1 MQKHYK
7 RIDFALFVRYSYY
20 RCGIDIRSNMI
31 QVRVDD
37 DLKTKSDAL
46 FKDLGTD
53 TTTAI
58 RMFLTQA
65 LAVNG
70 FPFEI
75 KRPNTN
81 PYGVLAEYEIL
92 DKLEKLREQAAQGI
106 YKDAAGVS
114 RDMRTKYII

>member
-1 MQKHYK
+1 M
-7 RIDFALFVRYSYY
+7 AST
-20 RCGIDIRSNMI
+20 I

-75 KRPNTN
+75 KRVSAN
-81 PYGVLAEYEIL
+81 PYESLTEHEML
-92 DKLEKLREQAAQGI
+92 DKLEKSREHASQGK
-106 YKDAAGVS
+106 YRNATEVS
-114 RDMRTKYII
+114 RDMREKYGI

>member
-1 MQKHYK
+1 M
-7 RIDFALFVRYSYY
+7 AST
-20 RCGIDIRSNMI
+20 I

-37 DLKTKSDAL
+37 DLKAKAEEL

-75 KRPNTN
+75 KRASAN
-81 PYGVLAEYEIL
+81 PYRALTEAEML
-92 DKLEKLREQAAQGI
+92 DKLKKSRAHAMDGQV
-106 YKDAAGVS
+106 KDAEEVS
-114 RDMRTKYII
+114 RDMRAKYGL

>member
-1 MQKHYK
+1 M
-7 RIDFALFVRYSYY
+7 AST
-20 RCGIDIRSNMI
+20 I

-37 DLKTKSDAL
+37 DLKAKSDKL

-65 LAVNG
+65 IAVNG

-75 KRPNTN
+75 KRASENT
-81 PYGVLAEYEIL
+81 YKALSEVEMLE
-92 DKLEKLREQAAQGI
+92 KLEKSREHAAQGM
-106 YKDAAGVS
+106 YKDAYDVS
-114 RDMRTKYII
+114 RDMRAKYGL

>member
-1 MQKHYK
+1 M
-7 RIDFALFVRYSYY
+7 AST
-20 RCGIDIRSNMI
+20 I

-37 DLKTKSDAL
+37 DLKAKSDAL

-75 KRPNTN
+75 KKITAN
-81 PYGVLAEYEIL
+81 PYAALTEYEL
-92 DKLEKLREQAAQGI
+92 LNKLEKSREHAAQGM
-106 YKDAAGVS
+106 YKDAADVS
-114 RDMRTKYII
+114 RGMRAKYGL

>member
-1 MQKHYK
+1 M
-7 RIDFALFVRYSYY
+7 AST
-20 RCGIDIRSNMI
+20 I

-37 DLKTKSDAL
+37 DLKAKSDEL

-58 RMFLTQA
+58 RIFLTQA

-75 KRPNTN
+75 KKINAN
-81 PYGVLAEYEIL
+81 PYKTLSEVEIL
-92 DKLEKLREQAAQGI
+92 EKLEKAREHAAQGM
-106 YKDAAGVS
+106 YKDAYDVS
-114 RDMRTKYII
+114 RDMRAKYGL

>member
-1 MQKHYK
+1 M
-7 RIDFALFVRYSYY
+7 AST
-20 RCGIDIRSNMI
+20 I

-37 DLKTKSDAL
+37 DLKAKADEL

-75 KRPNTN
+75 KKISEN
-81 PYGVLAEYEIL
+81 PYKALSEVEMLE
-92 DKLEKLREQAAQGI
+92 KLEKAREHAEQGM
-106 YKDAAGVS
+106 YKDAHDVS
-114 RDMRTKYII
+114 RDMRVKYGL

>member
-1 MQKHYK
+1 M
-7 RIDFALFVRYSYY
+7 AST
-20 RCGIDIRSNMI
+20 I

-37 DLKTKSDAL
+37 DLKTKADAL

-70 FPFEI
+70 FPFDI
-75 KRPNTN
+75 KKTKTN
-81 PYGVLAEYEIL
+81 PYGALTEREIL
-92 DKLEKLREQAAQGI
+92 DKLDKSREHASQGM
-106 YKDAAGVS
+106 YKDATEVS
-114 RDMRTKYII
+114 RDMRAKYGL

>member
-1 MQKHYK
+1 M
-7 RIDFALFVRYSYY
+7 AST
-20 RCGIDIRSNMI
+20 I

-70 FPFEI
+70 FPFKI
-75 KRPNTN
+75 KRANAN
-81 PYGVLAEYEIL
+81 PYETLTEHDLL
-92 DKLEKLREQAAQGI
+92 DKLEKSRKHAAQGM
-106 YKDAAGVS
+106 YKDAAEVS
-114 RDMRTKYII
+114 RDMRTKYGL

>member
-1 MQKHYK
+1 M
-7 RIDFALFVRYSYY
+7 AST
-20 RCGIDIRSNMI
+20 I

-37 DLKTKSDAL
+37 DLKKKSDEL
-46 FKDLGTD
+46 FRDLGTD

-75 KRPNTN
+75 KRASVN
-81 PYGVLAEYEIL
+81 PYEALTETEL
-92 DKLEKLREQAAQGI
+92 LEKLEKSREHAKQGM
-106 YKDAAGVS
+106 YKDAAEVS
-114 RDMRTKYII
+114 GDMRARYGL

>member
-1 MQKHYK
+1 M
-7 RIDFALFVRYSYY
+7 AST
-20 RCGIDIRSNMI
+20 I

-75 KRPNTN
+75 KRASAN
-81 PYGVLAEYEIL
+81 PYEALSEVEMLE
-92 DKLEKLREQAAQGI
+92 KLEKSRESATQGM
-106 YKDAAGVS
+106 YRDASEVS
-114 RDMRTKYII
+114 SDMRAKYGL

>member
-1 MQKHYK
+1 M
-7 RIDFALFVRYSYY
+7 AST
-20 RCGIDIRSNMI
+20 I

-37 DLKTKSDAL
+37 ELKAKSDAL

-75 KRPNTN
+75 KRASAN
-81 PYGVLAEYEIL
+81 PYGELSEVEIL
-92 DKLEKLREQAAQGI
+92 ERLEKSRESAAQGM
-106 YKDAAGVS
+106 YRDATEVS
-114 RDMRTKYII
+114 RDMRTKYGL

>member
-1 MQKHYK
+1 M
-7 RIDFALFVRYSYY
+7 STT
-20 RCGIDIRSNMI
+20 I

-37 DLKTKSDAL
+37 DLKNKSDKL

-75 KRPNTN
+75 KKVERKPYDTLSEVEFLNRLELSRKHESEGLIKEASEVTN
-81 PYGVLAEYEIL
+81 ELRMKYGL
-92 DKLEKLREQAAQGI
+92 
-106 YKDAAGVS
+106 
-114 RDMRTKYII
+114 

>member
-1 MQKHYK
+1 M
-7 RIDFALFVRYSYY
+7 AST
-20 RCGIDIRSNMI
+20 I
-31 QVRVDD
+31 QIRVDD
-37 DLKTKSDAL
+37 ELKTKSDAL

-75 KRPNTN
+75 KRTSVN
-81 PYGVLAEYEIL
+81 PYEALSEVAI
-92 DKLEKLREQAAQGI
+92 LEKLESSRESAAQGM
-106 YKDAAGVS
+106 YRDAIEVS
-114 RDMRTKYII
+114 SDMRAKYGL

>member
-1 MQKHYK
+1 M
-7 RIDFALFVRYSYY
+7 AST
-20 RCGIDIRSNMI
+20 I

-37 DLKTKSDAL
+37 DLKIKSDKL

-75 KRPNTN
+75 KRASAN
-81 PYGVLAEYEIL
+81 PYEVLTEVEL
-92 DKLEKLREQAAQGI
+92 LEKLEKSREHAEQGM
-106 YKDAAGVS
+106 YRDADEVS
-114 RDMRTKYII
+114 RDMRAKYGL

>member
-1 MQKHYK
+1 M
-7 RIDFALFVRYSYY
+7 AST
-20 RCGIDIRSNMI
+20 I

-37 DLKTKSDAL
+37 DLKAKSDEL
-46 FKDLGTD
+46 FRDLGTD

-75 KRPNTN
+75 KRASAN
-81 PYGVLAEYEIL
+81 PYEALTEIEL
-92 DKLEKLREQAAQGI
+92 LEKLEKSREHAAQGM
-106 YKDAAGVS
+106 YKDAEEVS
-114 RDMRTKYII
+114 RSMRTKYGL

>member
-1 MQKHYK
+1 M
-7 RIDFALFVRYSYY
+7 AST
-20 RCGIDIRSNMI
+20 I

-37 DLKTKSDAL
+37 DLKRKSDAL

-58 RMFLTQA
+58 RIFLTQA

-75 KRPNTN
+75 KRATAN
-81 PYGVLAEYEIL
+81 PYETLTEQEIL
-92 DKLEKLREQAAQGI
+92 DKLEKSREHAAQWM
-106 YKDAAGVS
+106 YKDATEVS
-114 RDMRTKYII
+114 RDVRAKYGL